1 MNPVEPFAPGESRDS
16 EGVCSPLARWMVCCL
31 YGRAPAGVRRYLR
44 RWVMRRERGPI
55 YSCTVRELLAR
66 YHGVTV
72 GMYTI
77 GPCES
82 EPEQF
87 APGTVIGRYC
97 SVYYT
102 VRILAED
109 GPSVDGWVGPAWSPG
124 ATHERKPRAPDA
136 GVTVGHDVYIG
147 HNAIVLPSVRSIGH
161 GAVIGAGSVVH
172 EDVPP
177 YAVVT
182 GNPARVVKYRF
193 RPATIERL
201 LAEQWWLKSVDEL
214 FGSGLPLQRPIEE
227 PLTQT

>member
-1 MNPVEPFAPGESRDS
+1 MEFDSQGAGKPGE
-16 EGVCSPLARWMVCCL
+16 GATSPVARWIARNM
-31 YGRAPAGVRRYLR
+31 YGGAPPGVRRLLR
-44 RWVMRRERGPI
+44 SLVMRWERGPV

-66 YHGVTV
+66 YHGVSV
-72 GMYTI
+72 GLYSI

-82 EPEQF
+82 GPERF

-102 VRILAED
+102 VRVLAED
-109 GPSVDGWVGPAWSPG
+109 GPDPEMGIGPAWNPFARHAARLRTPG
-124 ATHERKPRAPDA
+124 T
-136 GVTVGHDVYIG
+136 GLVIGHDVYMG

-172 EDVPP
+172 DDVPP

-201 LAEQWWLKSVDEL
+201 LAEQWWLKPVDEL
-214 FGSGLPLQRPIEE
+214 FRSGLPVQRPLEE
-227 PLTQT
+227 PLTQR